1 MIEKAPIEKIL
12 FLDIETVPQI
22 YKYEDLDDE
31 TKKQFQLKNRFH
43 KPNTTNFEVLLKD
56 ERIQSAGIADDQL
69 KKLFE
74 VMGEMEVQTYE
85 EIYQLIGSILS
96 EFGKIVCI
104 SVGFVHETRTGRE
117 IRLKSYYHDDEETLL
132 KGFIKLLDENKFN
145 FPILC
150 GHNAKEFD
158 FPYICRRMLINGI
171 ELPETLN
178 ISGKKPW
185 EIAHLDTMELWK
197 FGDFKAYTSLALL
210 CHVFN
215 IPTPKDDISGADVA
229 RVYYEENDLERIKVY
244 CEKDVVALIQLFL
257 RMRGDALVE
266 GADIHYS

>member
-1 MIEKAPIEKIL
+1 MLKKVQLDKVL
-12 FLDIETVPQI
+12 FLDIETVPQV
-22 YKYEDLDDE
+22 YQFQDLDE
-31 TKKQFQLKNRFH
+31 
-43 KPNTTNFEVLLKD
+43 KPKE
-56 ERIQSAGIADDQL
+56 
-69 KKLFE
+69 LFE
-74 VMGEMEVQTYE
+74 MKTRFMQNDEKSFESLYNERGG
-85 EIYQLIGSILS
+85 IYA

-104 SVGFVHETRTGRE
+104 SVGFVHETSHGKQLRM
-117 IRLKSYYHDDEETLL
+117 KSFYHDDEETLL
-132 KGFIKLLDENKFN
+132 KQFKSLLDDKYNS
-145 FPILC
+145 PYHILC

-185 EIAHLDTMELWK
+185 EISHLDTMELWK

-229 RVYYEENDLERIKVY
+229 RVYYEEKDLERIKVY

-257 RMRGDALVE
+257 RMRGDALVDE
-266 GADIHYS
+266 SGIHYS